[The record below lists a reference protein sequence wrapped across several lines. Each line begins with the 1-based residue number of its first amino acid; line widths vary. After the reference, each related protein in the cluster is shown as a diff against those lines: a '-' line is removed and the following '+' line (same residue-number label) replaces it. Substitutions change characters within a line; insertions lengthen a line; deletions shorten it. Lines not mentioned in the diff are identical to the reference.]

1 MKRQKIIAPGNVIL
15 VWCLWLLGAQ
25 AAQSQLRLEADNVD
39 WRGATRVAYDV
50 FDSGEYAQTVYFKV
64 RLTGPPVPFFV
75 TFGNLG
81 ATGSGRL
88 ATQGG
93 VSLGY
98 EIYDSVIRRTVL
110 RDLPNATASEVL
122 SGVFGP
128 GEETKELSYVVLVPP
143 EQMKPSGFY
152 TQQIRI
158 TLYQGT
164 RDNFVEKDAKTV
176 SFSIRVDSVA
186 EISLGEPGA
195 PFDAKA
201 KSHHLDFQDMG
212 KNKAKAMDMRL
223 RSNAGYHV
231 TIGSENG
238 GVMKNLD
245 PRHPAT
251 IPYTLQINRS
261 PVSLGR
267 TAQTVLA
274 RASRLTDRNG
284 DRHELLV
291 TIGQADNAPAGK
303 YQDILSVT
311 IVSDN

>member
-1 MKRQKIIAPGNVIL
+1 MKRQKNIAPGNFIL
-15 VWCLWLLGAQ
+15 FWCLWSFGAQ

-39 WRGATRVAYDV
+39 WRGANRVAYDV

-64 RLTGPPVPFFV
+64 RLIGPPVPFFV

-81 ATGSGRL
+81 ATSSGRS

-93 VSLGY
+93 LSLGY
-98 EIYDSVIRRTVL
+98 EIYDSVIRRTAL
-110 RDLPNATASEVL
+110 RDLPSATASEVL
-122 SGVFGP
+122 TGVFAP

-143 EQMKPSGFY
+143 QQVKPSGFY
-152 TQQIRI
+152 TQQIKI

-164 RDNFVEKDAKTV
+164 RDKFVEKDAKTV

-195 PFDAKA
+195 SFDAKA
-201 KSHHLDFQDMG
+201 KSHRLDFSDMA
-212 KNKAKAMDMRL
+212 KNKAKAMDMRV
-223 RSNAGYHV
+223 RSNAGYHI
-231 TIGSENG
+231 TMESENG
-238 GVMKNLD
+238 GMMKNLD

-251 IPYTLQINRS
+251 ISYTLQINSS

-284 DRHELLV
+284 DRHELVV
-291 TIGQADNAPAGK
+291 TIGQADSAPAGN
-303 YQDILSVT
+303 YQDILAIT